1 MKKTLLIFVGILA
14 GISAFGQ
21 NTEVKSE
28 VKSKAKSETTTEIPR
43 QQQIQAL
50 EDLIKRFGE
59 THEESIKAKSMIAT
73 LRKEDAAA
81 EQKRM
86 SETLSP
92 AEYDAWKAKQVAQ
105 QNAPQLINK
114 SEDNK

>member
-1 MKKTLLIFVGILA
+1 MKKTLLVFASIFIGMN
-14 GISAFGQ
+14 AFGQ
-21 NTEVKSE
+21 NSE
-28 VKSKAKSETTTEIPR
+28 VKLDTKSETATAIPR

-50 EDLIKRFGE
+50 EDLVKRFGE
-59 THEESIKAKSMIAT
+59 THEESIKAKSMIAA

-92 AEYDAWKAKQVAQ
+92 AEYDAWKVQQVAK

-114 SEDNK
+114 SE